1 MSACAWGKE
10 EERVSSR
17 GKAGDG
23 AVVLVGLTG
32 TTAMGRQAG
41 GEEEAGR
48 RGSSGVATSNGEGR
62 RGHREGVGDGIG
74 LLPIQIQTREWRS
87 GVWGDGEW
95 VRVSGVWP
103 YRAADCGVAR
113 PGSGLVGRSP

>member
-1 MSACAWGKE
+1 MA
-10 EERVSSR
+10 
-17 GKAGDG
+17 AGVEG
-23 AVVLVGLTG
+23 ATG
-32 TTAMGRQAG
+32 TTSDM
-41 GEEEAGR
+41 EAGR

-95 VRVSGVWP
+95 VRVSGVM
-103 YRAADCGVAR
+103 G
-113 PGSGLVGRSP
+113 